1 MFLMLRCGFFV
12 QKDTLDIVISAASEE
27 IVTLAT
33 LQKHRTSKKI

>member
-1 MFLMLRCGFFV
+1 MLRCGFFV
-12 QKDTLDIVISAASEE
+12 QKDTLDIVISAAPEE